1 MEDLTRAH
9 HRLTVALMERAR
21 GGGEVQEE
29 AEALLA
35 ENAAEVQR
43 FQDLLQELSDEE
55 RVSVSGVSVAVREIT
70 LMAERLGSPLEI

>member
-1 MEDLTRAH
+1 
-9 HRLTVALMERAR
+9 MERAR

-35 ENAAEVQR
+35 ENATEVQR

-70 LMAERLGSPLEI
+70 LMAERLSAPG